1 MTITSAI
8 VLFSVF
14 WFIILFI
21 ILPLN
26 VTTQKD
32 VENIVTGTAPS
43 SPVNSNLKRKFYI
56 TTIVTLLLWLPV
68 CFGINFLIPY
78 N

>member
-1 MTITSAI
+1 MTITSII
-8 VLFSVF
+8 VLFAVF

-32 VENIVTGTAPS
+32 VQNIIPGTAPS
-43 SPVNSNLKRKFYI
+43 SPVKANLKRKFYI
-56 TTIVTLLLWLPV
+56 TTIVTMLLWVPV
-68 CFGINFLIPY
+68 CLGIHFFIM
-78 N
+78 

>member
-1 MTITSAI
+1 MTITSVI

-32 VENIVTGTAPS
+32 VENIVPGTAPS
-43 SPVNSNLKRKFYI
+43 SPVKPNLKKKFYI
-56 TTIVTLLLWLPV
+56 TTIITLLVWVPT
-68 CFGINFLIPY
+68 CFGINFFMP
-78 N
+78 

>member
-14 WFIILFI
+14 WFLLLFI

-32 VENIVTGTAPS
+32 VQDIIPGTAPS
-43 SPVNSNLKRKFYI
+43 SPVNANLKRKFYI
-56 TTIVTLLLWLPV
+56 TTIVALLVWAPV
-68 CFGINFLIPY
+68 CLGINFFIMY

>member
-32 VENIVTGTAPS
+32 VEKIIPGTAPS

-56 TTIVTLLLWLPV
+56 TTIVTLLLWIPV
-68 CFGINFLIPY
+68 CLGISFFMP
-78 N
+78 

>member
-1 MTITSAI
+1 MTITAAI

-32 VENIVTGTAPS
+32 VEKIIPGTAPS

-56 TTIVTLLLWLPV
+56 TTIVTLLLWIPV
-68 CFGINFLIPY
+68 CLGISFFMP
-78 N
+78 

>member
-1 MTITSAI
+1 MTITSVI

-32 VENIVTGTAPS
+32 VENIVPGTAPS
-43 SPVNSNLKRKFYI
+43 SPVNSNLKKKFSI
-56 TTIVTLLLWLPV
+56 TTIVTLLIWVPV
-68 CFGINFLIPY
+68 CFMINFFME
-78 N
+78 

>member
-1 MTITSAI
+1 MTITSVI

-32 VENIVTGTAPS
+32 VENIVPGTAPS
-43 SPVNSNLKRKFYI
+43 SPVNSNLKKKFYI
-56 TTIVTLLLWLPV
+56 TTIVTVLVWVPV
-68 CFGINFLIPY
+68 CFGINFFMP
-78 N
+78 

>member
-32 VENIVTGTAPS
+32 VDNIVPGTAPS
-43 SPVNSNLKRKFYI
+43 SPVNSNLKRKFFF
-56 TTIVTLLLWLPV
+56 TTIVTLLLWIPV
-68 CFGINFLIPY
+68 CFGINFFMP
-78 N
+78 

>member
-26 VTTQKD
+26 VTTQND
-32 VENIVTGTAPS
+32 VENIIPGTAPS
-43 SPVNSNLKRKFYI
+43 SHVNSNLKRKFYI
-56 TTIVTLLLWLPV
+56 TTIFTLLVWVPV
-68 CFGINFLIPY
+68 CFGINFFMP
-78 N
+78 

>member
-1 MTITSAI
+1 MTITSVI

-32 VENIVTGTAPS
+32 VENIVPGTAPS
-43 SPVNSNLKRKFYI
+43 SPVNLNLKKKFYI
-56 TTIVTLLLWLPV
+56 TTIVTVLVWVPV
-68 CFGINFLIPY
+68 CFGINFFMP
-78 N
+78 

>member
-1 MTITSAI
+1 MTITSVI

-32 VENIVTGTAPS
+32 VENIVPGTAPS
-43 SPVNSNLKRKFYI
+43 SPVKPNLKKKFYI
-56 TTIVTLLLWLPV
+56 TTIVTLLVWVPT
-68 CFGINFLIPY
+68 CFGINFFMP
-78 N
+78 

>member
-14 WFIILFI
+14 WFIILCI

-32 VENIVTGTAPS
+32 VDNIVPGTAPS
-43 SPVNSNLKRKFYI
+43 SPVNSNLRRKFFI
-56 TTIVTLLLWLPV
+56 TSIITLLVWIPA
-68 CFGINFLIPY
+68 CFGINFIMP
-78 N
+78 